1 MTPEGHNDLNPRL
14 QLALRAADRPLT
26 FQDLYDMPDIR
37 AVAPSPNRVSDYL
50 GVMFRRGLVSRVRMG
65 SGGDDA
71 SSRAR
76 WGYVWK
82 DKKTLGQL
90 DPHLEVKDFKPKALL
105 DRPNIYIAEDGA
117 HISIELPGLSILIK
131 KT

>member
-14 QLALRAADRPLT
+14 QLALKAADKPLT

-37 AVAPSPNRVSDYL
+37 EVAPSPNRVSDYL
-50 GVMFRRGLVSRVRMG
+50 GVMFRRGLVSRVRM
-65 SGGDDA
+65 DDGT
-71 SSRAR
+71 SRAR

-82 DKKTLGQL
+82 EKKQ
-90 DPHLEVKDFKPKALL
+90 PEWRNRPVEVVDYKPKAIL

-117 HISIELPGLSILIK
+117 HINIELPGLSIVIK
-131 KT
+131 KS

>member
-14 QLALRAADRPLT
+14 QLALKAADKPLT

-37 AVAPSPNRVSDYL
+37 EVAPSPNRVSDYL
-50 GVMFRRGLVSRVRMG
+50 GVMFRRGLVSRVRIDSEG
-65 SGGDDA
+65 

-82 DKKTLGQL
+82 EKKQPEWRGK
-90 DPHLEVKDFKPKALL
+90 PAEVVDYKPKAIL

-117 HISIELPGLSILIK
+117 HINIELPGLSITIR